1 MLSAGIVALT
11 PEDTAALVDMASI
24 LSVKPAIVQ
33 GRPVQIADSSRN
45 QAGKIAKGVILEA
58 QADGAHFEFR
68 HMAIV
73 TIDHPAT
80 AFAGQNSLIAWIV
93 CAHNAL

>member
-1 MLSAGIVALT
+1 
-11 PEDTAALVDMASI
+11 MASI
-24 LSVKPAIVQ
+24 LSVEPAIVQ
-33 GRPVQIADSSRN
+33 GRPVQVADSSRN
-45 QAGKIAKGVILEA
+45 QAGKIAEGIIRES
-58 QADGAHFEFR
+58 QANGTHFELR

-80 AFAGQNSLIAWIV
+80 AFAGQHSLIAWIV